1 MLSVIPEGDEGD
13 VDDRWDDLSTVLI
26 GDSSPPRSGDH
37 LDWSVSTIEDED
49 NGEDWREP
57 AMAAVN
63 KLDNSWDDLSTV
75 LIGDSSPPRSGDHLD
90 WSVSTIEDEDNG
102 ENWREPAMAA
112 VAHKLDDSWD
122 DLSTVLITELSL
134 PQSGDQ
140 LDWSVSMIEVEAHD
154 DGADDDWREPTVVVV
169 ATQLD
174 NSWDDLPLSSTSSV
188 IDVSTLDSTWG
199 CSILY
204 SKDALSSILDNVMAT
219 ETRRP
224 SKIHPAMV
232 QPLSAALAITGPPA
246 HSLPLPKFC
255 VPSSPNRTTVPMDNE
270 RKAVVSPEQS
280 VATNNA
286 TAPAGHI
293 DGARPYVQV
302 GRRRSHLSL
311 VWETMW
317 RILWV
322 GYVMFAV
329 IGVNDAVPVSSLQDA
344 PTKVQVG
351 AHCDQSAGKS
361 GQQLE
366 ALTKTVVE
374 WTVAMNVPKHQVHL
388 PFEESHKV
396 SWDTA
401 MEDLRRRLGHELEP
415 MARH

>member
-1 MLSVIPEGDEGD
+1 MLITE
-13 VDDRWDDLSTVLI
+13 L
-26 GDSSPPRSGDH
+26 SPPQSGGQ

-49 NGEDWREP
+49 NDENWPEP
-57 AMAAVN
+57 AMAAMAN
-63 KLDNSWDDLSTV
+63 KLDDSWDDLSTV
-75 LIGDSSPPRSGDHLD
+75 LITELSPPQSGGQLD

-112 VAHKLDDSWD
+112 VANKLD
-122 DLSTVLITELSL
+122 
-134 PQSGDQ
+134 
-140 LDWSVSMIEVEAHD
+140 A
-154 DGADDDWREPTVVVV
+154 
-169 ATQLD
+169 
-174 NSWDDLPLSSTSSV
+174 SWDDLPLSSTSSV
-188 IDVSTLDSTWG
+188 IDVPTLDSTWG

-246 HSLPLPKFC
+246 HSLPLC
-255 VPSSPNRTTVPMDNE
+255 VPSSPNRTTVPMDHE
-270 RKAVVSPEQS
+270 RKAAVSPDQS

-293 DGARPYVQV
+293 DGARPSVQV
-302 GRRRSHLSL
+302 GRRRSYLSL

-329 IGVNDAVPVSSLQDA
+329 RFHFYFPPSIIVL
-344 PTKVQVG
+344 
-351 AHCDQSAGKS
+351 
-361 GQQLE
+361 
-366 ALTKTVVE
+366 
-374 WTVAMNVPKHQVHL
+374 
-388 PFEESHKV
+388 F
-396 SWDTA
+396 
-401 MEDLRRRLGHELEP
+401 RRLL
-415 MARH
+415 A